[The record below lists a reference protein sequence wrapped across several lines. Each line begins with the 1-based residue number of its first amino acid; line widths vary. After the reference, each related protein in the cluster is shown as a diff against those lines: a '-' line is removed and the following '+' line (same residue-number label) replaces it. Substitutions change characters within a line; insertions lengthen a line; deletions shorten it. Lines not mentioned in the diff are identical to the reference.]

1 MSFFND
7 SFDSLKN
14 TDKKHQYPPNF
25 FLELIKMK
33 FDGKSKQSFNTQF
46 FQKKKKIMIR
56 KDRNFC
62 DQILEAVA
70 MLDKSSSTFFSI
82 LILLFS
88 KIFMF
93 HYKYFLNIFLYL
105 S

>member
-1 MSFFND
+1 
-7 SFDSLKN
+7 
-14 TDKKHQYPPNF
+14 
-25 FLELIKMK
+25 
-33 FDGKSKQSFNTQF
+33 
-46 FQKKKKIMIR
+46 MIR